1 MEKLPVIKIRKG
13 KAMKDDV
20 IIKKNVVDYIE
31 KIAKE
36 FGEVY
41 IIDVD
46 GYKRNSANFDLYK
59 KIARHLWVDAYPRY
73 VEDVMDLV
81 ISGIS
86 RITIRNMKE
95 EMIKEVSNM
104 VEKDVYLSYNNASD
118 AVNLA
123 KKYGFKGVVLNEW
136 QEVGEDIE
144 TWKLYMK
151 EYVIRRVK

>member
-1 MEKLPVIKIRKG
+1 M
-13 KAMKDDV
+13 
-20 IIKKNVVDYIE
+20 
-31 KIAKE
+31 
-36 FGEVY
+36 
-41 IIDVD
+41 
-46 GYKRNSANFDLYK
+46 
-59 KIARHLWVDAYPRY
+59 DAYPRY

-81 ISGIS
+81 IFGIS

-95 EMIKEVSNM
+95 EMIKEVSNI

-118 AVNLA
+118 AVNLT

-136 QEVGEDIE
+136 QQVGEDIE